1 MKPEIED
8 SLGQQTQ
15 QEISSFFLENIS
27 GITQLIQKNFSLIT
41 PNNPQDFEAV
51 IKSIK
56 YENSNK
62 IRELEELLKA

>member
-41 PNNPQDFEAV
+41 PNNP
-51 IKSIK
+51 
-56 YENSNK
+56 
-62 IRELEELLKA
+62 